1 MKRILSLSLAF
12 VMIFACIFSLSSCFG
27 PKPELDIGKAE
38 DNLEDEDYTV
48 NVVDDE
54 DLLAPGQVERLS
66 AYNGDDSI
74 AIIEFEN
81 TKTAKLYYKQ
91 LKLER
96 DQEIEEIK
104 LEIKY
109 MEHILD
115 EYSKDLD
122 SEDED
127 DYKDRLKDLR
137 KELEEAD
144 EEVLFGR
151 SGKIVW
157 YGTKDAVEDSQG

>member
-54 DLLAPGQVERLS
+54 DLLGPGQVERLY

-137 KELEEAD
+137 KELEEA
-144 EEVLFGR
+144 EEEDLFGR